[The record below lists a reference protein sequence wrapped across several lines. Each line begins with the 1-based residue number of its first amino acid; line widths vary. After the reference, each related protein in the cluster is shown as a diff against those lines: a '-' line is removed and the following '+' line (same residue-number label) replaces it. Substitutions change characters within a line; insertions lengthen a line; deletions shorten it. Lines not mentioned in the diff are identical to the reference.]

1 MKAIGE
7 VQESRA
13 SMWITMFARFGSG
26 TFSAG
31 KWTSLRPYGGSIKA
45 LVIDPQNARTPYAG
59 TLVSGV
65 QTYGRRES
73 RDAVNAGLFPC
84 SPRSAAIDPRNPDTV
99 YAAIDEAYLRNRFL
113 KNP

>member
-1 MKAIGE
+1 MKAIGT

-45 LVIDPQNARTPYAG
+45 LVNRPAECKHVLCGDTRQRCSNVRTPAK
-59 TLVSGV
+59 
-65 QTYGRRES
+65 
-73 RDAVNAGLFPC
+73 
-84 SPRSAAIDPRNPDTV
+84 AATP
-99 YAAIDEAYLRNRFL
+99 
-113 KNP
+113 